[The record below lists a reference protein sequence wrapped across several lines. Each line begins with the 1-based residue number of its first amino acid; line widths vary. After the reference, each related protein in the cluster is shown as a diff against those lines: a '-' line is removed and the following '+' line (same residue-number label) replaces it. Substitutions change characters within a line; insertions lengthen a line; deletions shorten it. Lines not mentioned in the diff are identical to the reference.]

1 MKPWRTYGRV
11 SSPAPGATLTLAL
24 VAAGLTG
31 CKSDLNQQLL
41 ERELRYQE
49 DQIYQLQDELQE
61 KCARLERV
69 AGENAGLRRRIH
81 AAAGPESSRRHRCR
95 RRSQSRR
102 PSRYRPP

>member
-69 AGENAGLRRRIH
+69 AGENAGLRRQLGVGDEPTP
-81 AAAGPESSRRHRCR
+81 ANP
-95 RRSQSRR
+95 RRSR
-102 PSRYRPP
+102 PGIKPAAPVPPA